1 MTIRELMRVT
11 GIDPAKELR
20 SYKTAGV
27 SEKQLG
33 AMLGNSVPVPLIQ
46 GVLES
51 VLRAGGLKRKSG
63 RENGKALIA
72 AMPASA
78 TERLP

>member
-1 MTIRELMRVT
+1 MNIRELMRVT

-51 VLRAGGLKRKSG
+51 VLRAGGLKR
-63 RENGKALIA
+63 
-72 AMPASA
+72 PAGQ
-78 TERLP
+78 